1 MLFDSDCKSFM
12 EMVHEVAE
20 SQKKKEEN
28 KDASATA
35 GLLEKLSV
43 EENKTEDKSR
53 AEGEVPKEEKEEEE
67 VPKEEKKESKSE
79 EAEKK
84 PEEPAS
90 ST

>member
-1 MLFDSDCKSFM
+1 M

-20 SQKKKEEN
+20 SQNKKEEN
-28 KDASATA
+28 KDATETA

-43 EENKTEDKSR
+43 EENKTEDKS
-53 AEGEVPKEEKEEEE
+53 GEEKEL
-67 VPKEEKKESKSE
+67 PKVEKKESKSE

-84 PEEPAS
+84 SEEAAS

>member
-1 MLFDSDCKSFM
+1 M

-67 VPKEEKKESKSE
+67 EVPKEEKKESKGE